1 MARQPDRPSGRPIRR
16 LARLNEGKW
25 DPSIPAATEVDQ
37 GVFGHVLDRAPG
49 MRFTTVYFDR
59 QGNRYED
66 PSTSSVGRTDTK
78 EVGLLGHPLFMG
90 TGDDIAAYAEAVLAR
105 YDLPRPSAPGMY
117 WEDEASGGLLSWGP
131 EAPADLLDRI
141 PFVGLFEPMAGKFVE
156 ENIDRWPECWEAPLA
171 SAYLDRWGQI
181 SDELDRIHARFRDA
195 AHDMNVSPLF
205 GGERRSHREPL
216 DFPGWA
222 FDQGYYFGRLIGEL
236 TEAWRLGLL
245 HGPSLLHDHRRRDAA
260 SAAVHAATGQ
270 RRSEASAWKREA
282 VRLAAEVACERAKT
296 GADALTFAATAKAV
310 VRRAANLAKIT
321 GASGFD
327 GPAGEVRRA
336 TLSRLAGLKPDTVER
351 ALSERAAE
359 WVGSSPIETPDD
371 RSS

>member
-1 MARQPDRPSGRPIRR
+1 MPKKPDATSGRPVRR

-25 DPSIPAATEVDQ
+25 DPTIPAAREVDQ

-49 MRFTTVYFDR
+49 MRLTTVHFDR
-59 QGNRYED
+59 EGNRYEEPD
-66 PSTSSVGRTDTK
+66 LTTVGRTDTK
-78 EVGLLGHPLFMG
+78 EIGLLGHPLFVG
-90 TGDDIAAYAEAVLAR
+90 TGDDIAAYAETVLAR

-117 WEDEASGGLLSWGP
+117 WEDEASGGLLAWGP

-156 ENIDRWPECWEAPLA
+156 ENIDRWPDCWEAPLA

-181 SDELDRIHARFRDA
+181 GDELDRIHARFRDA

-260 SAAVHAATGQ
+260 SAAVQAATGQ
-270 RRSEASAWKREA
+270 RRSHASAWKREA
-282 VRLAAEVACERAKT
+282 VRLAGEVAAERART
-296 GADALTFAATAKAV
+296 SADPLTLAATAKAV
-310 VRRAANLAKIT
+310 IQRAARLAKGSGVT
-321 GASGFD
+321 GLD
-327 GPAGEVRRA
+327 GPAGEARRA
-336 TLSRLAGLKPDTVER
+336 ALSRLADLKADTVER
-351 ALSERAAE
+351 ALSERMAE
-359 WVGSSPIETPDD
+359 WVSGSPSETPDH